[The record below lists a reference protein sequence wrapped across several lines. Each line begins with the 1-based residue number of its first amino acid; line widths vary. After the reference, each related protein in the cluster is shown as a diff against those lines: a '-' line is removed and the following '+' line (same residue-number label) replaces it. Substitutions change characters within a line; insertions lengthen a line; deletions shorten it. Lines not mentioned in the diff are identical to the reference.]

1 MGWKKALAGCLDGV
15 AGFLLGR
22 DREMV
27 SKAQRQALAEEV
39 ENARREWEAARR
51 LLDNVTDPRLI
62 DYAIFAAGAAEKRYM
77 YLLDEARRH
86 GVRADAVHLQS
97 T

>member
-1 MGWKKALAGCLDGV
+1 MGWKKALTGYLDGV
-15 AGFLLGR
+15 AGFVLGR
-22 DREMV
+22 DMEVV

-39 ENARREWEAARR
+39 ESARREWEVARR

-62 DYAIFAAGAAEKRYM
+62 DYAIFAAGAAEKRYI
-77 YLLDEARRH
+77 YLLEEARRH
-86 GVRADAVHLQS
+86 GVRADVVHLRS